1 MIKNT
6 EETKLETTNNENNL
20 TENKN
25 SKEEKFYTP
34 ENFVIL
40 RNFQIEIYKNTGFT
54 PSFQKIINSLIT
66 EENLKQLELNI
77 INNLK
82 LNNL

>member
-1 MIKNT
+1 MIKTT
-6 EETKLETTNNENNL
+6 EATKLEITNDENHLTDSKTT
-20 TENKN
+20 
-25 SKEEKFYTP
+25 KEEKFYTT
-34 ENFVIL
+34 ENFAIL
-40 RNFQIEIYKNTGFT
+40 RNFQIDIYKKTGFT